1 MCHCERKKE
10 KCSVRYNQLTGTSL
24 TPTPASVR
32 ACVCVSLCVVSF
44 SALTKPEHQ
53 TQRENEL
60 KEVTSSACGFES
72 ERVL

>member
-24 TPTPASVR
+24 SPTPTSVR
-32 ACVCVSLCVVSF
+32 VCVCVCVVSF
-44 SALTKPEHQ
+44 SALTKLEHQ